1 MKVNKVY
8 AATVLAASLALGAVA
23 APAASFAAP
32 AAVSQKKAQ
41 GVFTQASVERTSDG
55 KLKIHWN
62 SNADL
67 GAAKILW
74 STSPDNIAKNGK
86 QLKRINAS
94 YNGYVTADPKP
105 GSRVYFYIKT
115 SSGATVTVAERK
127 VNLQGAYNFRDLGGY
142 KTTDGKTVKW
152 GKLFRGEELGHL
164 TDADIKT
171 IQEMGIKTNV
181 DYRTDAE
188 VKALPD
194 PVIPGIENIRTDA
207 GNEGSA
213 ADLNSMIASGLMKD
227 EASAVAMMAGFNK
240 QMVDSPKFYVQLM
253 ELLNDPNNIGLVQ
266 HCTAGKDR
274 TGLGS
279 AIILLAL
286 GVDEKTVMDDYLLSN
301 VYRAEANKKAI
312 EAVKAQVK
320 DENVVAAITAMM
332 GVQKEFL
339 QAAIDEMKAKYGSID
354 NFLEKGLGIT
364 KQERA
369 KLKAMYTE

>member
-1 MKVNKVY
+1 MKVSKIY

-32 AAVSQKKAQ
+32 AAVSQKKVQ

-105 GSRVYFYIKT
+105 GSRLYFYIKT

-188 VKALPD
+188 VKALAD
-194 PVIPGIENIRTDA
+194 PVIPGITNIRTDA
-207 GNEGSA
+207 GNAGSA

-253 ELLNDPNNIGLVQ
+253 ELLNDPNHIGLVQ

-279 AIILLAL
+279 AIILLTL

-301 VYRAEANKKAI
+301 VYREEANKKAI

-320 DENVVAAITAMM
+320 DENVVAAITALM

>member
-1 MKVNKVY
+1 
-8 AATVLAASLALGAVA
+8 L
-23 APAASFAAP
+23 
-32 AAVSQKKAQ
+32 
-41 GVFTQASVERTSDG
+41 
-55 KLKIHWN
+55 
-62 SNADL
+62 
-67 GAAKILW
+67 
-74 STSPDNIAKNGK
+74 
-86 QLKRINAS
+86 
-94 YNGYVTADPKP
+94 
-105 GSRVYFYIKT
+105 YFYIKT
-115 SSGATVTVAERK
+115 SSGATITVAERK
-127 VNLQGAYNFRDLGGY
+127 VNLQGAFNFRDLGGY

-171 IQEMGIKTNV
+171 VQSMGIKSNV

-188 VKALPD
+188 VNAMPD
-194 PVIPGIENIRTDA
+194 PIIPGIKNIRTDA
-207 GNEGSA
+207 GNAGST
-213 ADLNSMIASGLMKD
+213 ADLNSMIASGMMKD

-253 ELLNDPNNIGLVQ
+253 ELLNDPNNIGLLQ

-301 VYRAEANKKAI
+301 VYRAEANKKAVD
-312 EAVKAQVK
+312 AVRAQVK
-320 DENVVAAITAMM
+320 DENVVAAISAMM

-339 QAAIDEMKAKYGSID
+339 QAAIDEMKNKYGSID
-354 NFLEKGLGIT
+354 AFLEKGLGIT